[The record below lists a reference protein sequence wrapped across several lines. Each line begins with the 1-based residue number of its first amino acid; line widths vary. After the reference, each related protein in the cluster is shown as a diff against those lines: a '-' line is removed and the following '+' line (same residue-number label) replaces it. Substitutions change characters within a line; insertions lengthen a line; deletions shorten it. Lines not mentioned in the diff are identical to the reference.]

1 MSLDPFQNRKSPSD
15 GDPLLSPGRI
25 KNIRYLLE
33 ELATLCPQIEDEKL
47 RHLLVATIELRSS
60 NPELL
65 RHDSDLKV
73 LAMTVALF
81 LEGPSQPPSDATNAA
96 GILAAVYKGAA
107 SVIIS
112 KELNFNAALD
122 LINKNPPDEDGKAS
136 RSEAH
141 GFAFAIQYGCQF
153 TPQELFAGLS
163 NPYRDSLAEHLD
175 DRELKLI
182 SLFKIGYAELAQEG
196 C

>member
-1 MSLDPFQNRKSPSD
+1 
-15 GDPLLSPGRI
+15 LSSSGRI
-25 KNIRYLLE
+25 EKIRYILE

-65 RHDSDLKV
+65 RHDSDLKA

-107 SVIIS
+107 SVIES
-112 KELNFNAALD
+112 KELTFDDALYLLNKQPQSEETSD
-122 LINKNPPDEDGKAS
+122 L
-136 RSEAH
+136 EAN
-141 GFAFAIQYGCQF
+141 GFAFAVQYGGQF
-153 TPQELFAGLS
+153 TPQELFTAFS
-163 NPYRDSLAEHLD
+163 NPDRDPLAEHLD
-175 DRELKLI
+175 DRELQMI
-182 SLFKIGYAELAQEG
+182 SLFKIGYARLSIES
-196 C
+196 